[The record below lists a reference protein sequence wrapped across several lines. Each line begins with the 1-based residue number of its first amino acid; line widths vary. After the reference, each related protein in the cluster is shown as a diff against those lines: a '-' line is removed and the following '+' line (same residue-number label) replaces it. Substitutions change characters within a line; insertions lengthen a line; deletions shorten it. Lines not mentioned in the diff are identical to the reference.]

1 MENTNKLTI
10 QYKEDGHSEN
20 MEILLNGESMFEFQ
34 PNNITHDYIHVL
46 LESLGKKLGVEVE
59 TKYIN
64 EEEDIDK
71 TL

>member
-20 MEILLNGESMFEFQ
+20 MEILLNGEPVFEFQ
-34 PNNITHDYIHVL
+34 PSTITYDYIHIL
-46 LESLGKKLGVEVE
+46 LENLSKKLGVELE

-64 EEEDIDK
+64 EEDDIDE